1 MNRREAL
8 STVTLLMGGTIVGA
22 NAFLYGCKQ
31 GERSVGEALSADD
44 IAFLDEVG
52 ETILPATTASPG
64 AKEAKVG
71 KFMQTMISDCYSPEE
86 RDVFIKGIEKLN
98 QASKDKFGKKFLSLE
113 AGDKHALLLDLEVE
127 AKNYANNKKP
137 EDPEIHYYTLMKQLT
152 LLGFL
157 TSEVGATK
165 AMRRV
170 SVPGRYDACIPLE
183 EGQKAWS

>member
-31 GERSVGEALSADD
+31 STRNISEALSADD

-52 ETILPATTASPG
+52 ETILPATASSPG
-64 AKEAKVG
+64 AKEANVG
-71 KFMQTMISDCYSPEE
+71 EFMQTMISDCYSPQE
-86 RDVFIKGIEKLN
+86 RDIFIKGIDKLN

-113 AGDKHALLLDLEVE
+113 AGDKHDLLLSLEAE
-127 AKNYANNKKP
+127 AKNYASTKKP
-137 EDPEIHYYTLMKQLT
+137 EDSEIHYYTLMKQLT

-157 TSEVGATK
+157 TSEPGATK

-170 SVPGRYDACIPLE
+170 SVPGRYEACIPLE
-183 EGQKAWS
+183 DGQKAWS